1 MLSKPEILEL
11 FSGVPKEQRS
21 FVEDTIDEYVF
32 FGSES
37 EKLRQLPL
45 IRVDKRDPEHQQIT
59 AAGRQI
65 KDYSNIIDA
74 KRKTLLK
81 ILGKYAPSEADKLRE
96 MMKEYGG

>member
-1 MLSKPEILEL
+1 MLSKSEILEL
-11 FSGVPKEQRS
+11 FSGVPAEQKS

-32 FGSES
+32 FMSES
-37 EKLRQLPL
+37 KKLRKLPL
-45 IRVDKRDPEHQQIT
+45 IRVDKHNPERQQIT
-59 AAGRQI
+59 PAGRLI